1 MSAVPEPKANNASVD
16 CLSEVRGVSHE
27 FLLPTG
33 QRLRVLDDISIAV
46 RPREVIA
53 LLGPSGCGKS
63 TILRILAGLIKPTQ
77 GEALAHGKSLA
88 GLNPGVAIVFQS
100 FALYPWLTVR
110 ENVRNVLAPLG
121 ITGSE
126 ADDRAEQAVKL
137 VGLSGFENTY
147 PRELSGGMKQRVGMA
162 RALAVDPEVLLMDE
176 PFSQV
181 DALTAESLRAEV
193 LDIWGGHARRLS
205 SILLVSHDIK
215 EVAYMADRIVVL
227 GANPGR
233 VRKIVVNNLPR
244 PRDYRAPALQGLVD
258 QLHDLILHSELPDL
272 PTPAM
277 PTTTAFEPLPDV
289 TPGEVVGLL
298 EYLDARGGREDV
310 FRIAADTNREFG
322 RVLAVVKAAEMLD
335 LVDTPKRMVVLDR
348 DGERFVRTDTA
359 DRQAIWRE
367 RLLRVRLFRT
377 VLDVLKRETR
387 HEIDR
392 DFVLETI
399 VLNLPQEDYEKVFA
413 TFMAWAR
420 YGNLFVYDEATQT
433 VALAE
438 EMQQPADSTAGSP
451 S

>member
-1 MSAVPEPKANNASVD
+1 MSAAPEIKPNSAEML
-16 CLSEVRGVSHE
+16 CEVRGVSHD
-27 FLLPTG
+27 FVLPTG
-33 QRLRVLDDISIAV
+33 QQLRVLDDITLAV

-63 TILRILAGLIKPTQ
+63 TILRILAGLIQPTKGQ
-77 GEALAHGKSLA
+77 VLEHGQPLH

-100 FALYPWLTVR
+100 FALYPWLTVS
-110 ENVRNVLAPLG
+110 ENVQTVLKPLG
-121 ITGSE
+121 IVGPAAAE
-126 ADDRAEQAVKL
+126 RAEQAIRL
-137 VGLSGFENTY
+137 VGLAGFEDNY

-227 GANPGR
+227 GTSPGR
-233 VRKIVVNNLPR
+233 VRKVVSNHLPR
-244 PRDYRAPALQGLVD
+244 PRDYRAPALLSLVD
-258 QLHDLILHSELPDL
+258 QLHDLITHSELPDA
-272 PTPAM
+272 PAPAGTATPG
-277 PTTTAFEPLPDV
+277 PPAFEPLPDV
-289 TPGEVVGLL
+289 SPGEVLGLL

-348 DGERFVRTDTA
+348 DGERFVRA
-359 DRQAIWRE
+359 DVAHRQSIWRE

-377 VLDVLKRETR
+377 VADVLKREPR

-392 DFVLETI
+392 DFIAETI

-413 TFMAWAR
+413 TFIAWAR
-420 YGNLFVYDEATQT
+420 YGNLFVYDEARQT
-433 VALAE
+433 VSLSE
-438 EMQQPADSTAGSP
+438 DLQDIV
-451 S
+451 